1 MIYLIHLVISV
12 CPMELFDK
20 LCDVKHKRKVKTL
33 KEINVSFIPNESHV
47 RYLNLLP
54 SIHAY
59 KNIFMRMPTFL
70 NKLFKTQVFLVDAE
84 STMKLYYNPSPK
96 DEDNTLVELQK
107 VAERIATLCASLGEF
122 PSIRYKYV
130 K

>member
-1 MIYLIHLVISV
+1 M
-12 CPMELFDK
+12 
-20 LCDVKHKRKVKTL
+20 
-33 KEINVSFIPNESHV
+33 
-47 RYLNLLP
+47 
-54 SIHAY
+54 
-59 KNIFMRMPTFL
+59 
-70 NKLFKTQVFLVDAE
+70 DAE

-130 K
+130 KLKFKLIDYWNQMFGIN